1 MPEEGESDAG
11 VFCFGSGDL
20 RALLK
25 ELHASPS
32 AIGRKTGE
40 FNFLPIIPLAAQT
53 GRMVLTPRVLRPEE
67 TIGVNNAADAQKLE
81 DFLRA
86 HGPATHP

>member
-11 VFCFGSGDL
+11 VFCFRSSDL
-20 RALLK
+20 TALLK
-25 ELHASPS
+25 ELHASPA

-53 GRMVLTPRVLRPEE
+53 GRTVLTPHFLRTEE

-81 DFLRA
+81 DFLRSA
-86 HGPATHP
+86 RD